1 MVDGAAEQPPPRPC
15 KRCKATPAPYILRND
30 PTCRYVLHFPL
41 GSKLKSGG
49 GGSFSFPFALFC
61 FALFRAGPAGGF
73 LAWDAWPLR
82 AETLAVPC
90 CGGLRNQEPV
100 CETGSRTKGTKKEE
114 EEE

>member
-49 GGSFSFPFALFC
+49 GVLLLFLLLCFVSLCFVLGLLGGSWLGM
-61 FALFRAGPAGGF
+61 L
-73 LAWDAWPLR
+73 
-82 AETLAVPC
+82 
-90 CGGLRNQEPV
+90 GL
-100 CETGSRTKGTKKEE
+100 
-114 EEE
+114 